1 MDWKKLLAVPAAL
14 LMLLA
19 VTGACKKE
27 EEEDATGESMS
38 GVVEFS
44 IPYYVLKGETV
55 TMSATGIIDPADVI
69 YKWYISGIYTDT
81 LSTGIVSVQFPDSIG
96 TFNVTA
102 TSYAN
107 GYYTSSATQTVT
119 TVDTSYNGSLK
130 NVPRSGKTIVDPRD
144 GQQYSYVT
152 VGDLDWFS
160 QNLGYCPGPYY
171 TTDNYKP
178 YKNSPS
184 AVSLFGAYYTWNEA
198 HGNPCPEGWRVPDN
212 ADWASLGSAMAGKP
226 LPFIDDWAGLGEKA
240 SAEALFNEERMWPYS
255 PDNAHTNDFGW
266 NAIPLGTTD
275 NAAKLWSGEKEYGYW
290 WSATEKNAA
299 QGYYRYIYYDRN
311 DFPVGFAS
319 KDGMRAAVR
328 CVRTH
333 PQS

>member
-27 EEEDATGESMS
+27 EEEEESGKSMS

-55 TMSATGIIDPADVI
+55 TMSATGIIDPTDVI
-69 YKWYISGIYTDT
+69 YKWYVSGVFTDT
-81 LSTGIVSVQFPDSIG
+81 LSTSVVSIQFPDSIG

-102 TSYAN
+102 TSYSN
-107 GYYTSSATQTVT
+107 GYYTAAATQTVT
-119 TVDTSYNGSLK
+119 TVDTSYNGSLQ
-130 NVPRSGKTIVDPRD
+130 NVPRSGKSIIDPRD
-144 GQQYSYVT
+144 GRQYSYVT

-160 QNLGYCPGPYY
+160 QNLAFYGYNGLYY
-171 TTDNYKP
+171 SKA

-184 AVSLFGAYYTWNEA
+184 ALGLFGAYYTWKEA
-198 HGNPCPEGWRVPDN
+198 SINPCPEGWRVPDN
-212 ADWASLGSAMAGKP
+212 SDWASLGSAMAGKP
-226 LPFIDDWAGLGEKA
+226 MPFIDDWAGLGEKA
-240 SAEALFNEERMWPYS
+240 SAPALFNEDRMWPYS

-266 NAIPLGTTD
+266 NALPLGTTD
-275 NAAKLWSGEKEYGYW
+275 KAGKLYTGENEYGYW
-290 WSATEKNAA
+290 WSATEKNAD
-299 QGYYRYIYYDRN
+299 QGYYRYIYYDRG

-319 KDGMRAAVR
+319 KEGMRAAVR